1 MKGAFADM
9 NTKLTSLLL
18 AGTAA
23 IAITFGSGSASAT
36 SFTGVCPNVVGHAA
50 AGVGSTGSASG
61 CTIGI
66 SVNSSSLTI
75 HTGLA
80 PNGDTGLVTST
91 TGGLDYE
98 GNEDVLVGIRN
109 TGTGT
114 LGSITLNGTNL
125 FGFESPGADGIDFY
139 AGLAIRAAGDTTCA
153 AAAQTSASSCYG
165 GPISFFTNITAGL
178 DSGTVNFIGGLAAGA
193 ATYFS
198 LELPTSG
205 GICSTVSQCPHTPF
219 NAPEP
224 ASLAL
229 LGSGLLG
236 LAGLRSL
243 RRRRQ
248 G

>member
-1 MKGAFADM
+1 M

-66 SVNSSSLTI
+66 SVNSNSLTI

-98 GNEDVLVGIRN
+98 GNEDVLVWIRN

-139 AGLAIRAAGDTTCA
+139 AGLATRAAGDTTCA

-178 DSGTVNFIGGLAAGA
+178 NSGTVNFIGGLGPGQS
-193 ATYFS
+193 TYFS
-198 LELPTSG
+198 LEEPTNNA
-205 GICSTVSQCPHTPF
+205 ICATGCSHTPF
-219 NAPEP
+219 QAPEP

-243 RRRRQ
+243 RRRKQ

>member
-1 MKGAFADM
+1 M
-9 NTKLTSLLL
+9 
-18 AGTAA
+18 
-23 IAITFGSGSASAT
+23 
-36 SFTGVCPNVVGHAA
+36 
-50 AGVGSTGSASG
+50 
-61 CTIGI
+61 
-66 SVNSSSLTI
+66 
-75 HTGLA
+75 A

-139 AGLAIRAAGDTTCA
+139 AGLATRAAGDTTCA